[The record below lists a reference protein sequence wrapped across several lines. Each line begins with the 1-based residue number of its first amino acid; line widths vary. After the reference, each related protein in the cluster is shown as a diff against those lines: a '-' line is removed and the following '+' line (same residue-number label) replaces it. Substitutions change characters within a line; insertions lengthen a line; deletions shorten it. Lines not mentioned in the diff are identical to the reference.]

1 MINLKACARCGGDV
15 IPEELL
21 DDIDLVCL
29 QCGHRTPGRPLE
41 PLKRPFS
48 AWRESGDRSSAR
60 QPSAIHPRG
69 QTLLGAVGQ
78 GARSARAACL
88 EGRA

>member
-29 QCGHRTPGRPLE
+29 QCGHRTARP
-41 PLKRPFS
+41 
-48 AWRESGDRSSAR
+48 
-60 QPSAIHPRG
+60 
-69 QTLLGAVGQ
+69 T
-78 GARSARAACL
+78 ARATEETFFRVAR
-88 EGRA
+88 ERRSQQRKAA

>member
-29 QCGHRTPGRPLE
+29 QCGHRTPGP
-41 PLKRPFS
+41 
-48 AWRESGDRSSAR
+48 
-60 QPSAIHPRG
+60 
-69 QTLLGAVGQ
+69 T
-78 GARSARAACL
+78 ARATEKTFFRVAR
-88 EGRA
+88 ERRSQQRQAA